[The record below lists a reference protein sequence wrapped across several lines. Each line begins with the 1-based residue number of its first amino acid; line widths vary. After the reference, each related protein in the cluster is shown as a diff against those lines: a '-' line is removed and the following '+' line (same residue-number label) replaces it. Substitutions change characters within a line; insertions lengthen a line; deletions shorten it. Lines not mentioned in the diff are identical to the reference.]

1 MLSKQQIH
9 LPYFAHSNEMQKPRR
24 RINRTTIKA
33 CSGWD
38 SAHKVVQGI
47 PSIPAEPEV
56 TNGVIQLASSPV
68 YKYK

>member
-1 MLSKQQIH
+1 
-9 LPYFAHSNEMQKPRR
+9 MQ
-24 RINRTTIKA
+24 
-33 CSGWD
+33 WMD